1 MESILRSAIWR
12 FFTWLPSFVLGKI
25 FSSGWLEENIY
36 IDIRPRHSSVKL
48 MISDNPTV
56 NIYLDVRNN
65 THFNIEIDRL
75 ITKFIYGIEM
85 ATLSHFRR
93 ERLKPGEE
101 RSIYITGNIGHNQYQ
116 SLPFQHEHN
125 SSIVRLEILA
135 ECNSRLHNFCIEK
148 TLEGIKP
155 EIANEHLLKAASKAS
170 NRDVAKEKEMG
181 RK

>member
-1 MESILRSAIWR
+1 MESILRSVIWR
-12 FFTWLPSFVLGKI
+12 FLRWLPSFVLRKI
-25 FSSGWLEENIY
+25 FSSRWLEKNIY
-36 IDIRPRHSSVKL
+36 IDIRPRHRSVEL
-48 MISDNPTV
+48 LHPDNPRV
-56 NIYLDVRNN
+56 NVYLDVRNN

-85 ATLSHFRR
+85 ATLSHFKR

-101 RSIYITGNIGHNQYQ
+101 RSIYITGNINYNQYK

-125 SSIVRLEILA
+125 SSHVRLEILA

-155 EIANEHLLKAASKAS
+155 EIANEHLLKTASKTS
-170 NRDVAKEKEMG
+170 NGDVAKEGK
-181 RK
+181 K